1 MGQIC
6 DANKFKKIK
15 LITMITCCYISCYYA
30 ILFELSLKQRM
41 KNILQAMPW
50 QKLTLFALFL
60 LTHFALFNNALCPRK
75 CTGGTGLLFGNDK
88 LESGK
93 MVLVSGCSLLQSTIE
108 NLPDGPQKKIEK
120 SQLRYLASRPRIEP
134 GTSQM

>member
-1 MGQIC
+1 
-6 DANKFKKIK
+6 
-15 LITMITCCYISCYYA
+15 MITCCYISCYYA
-30 ILFELSLKQRM
+30 ILVELSLKQRM

-60 LTHFALFNNALCPRK
+60 LTYFALFNNALCCLK
-75 CTGGTGLLFGNDK
+75 CTGDTGLLFNGMFGNDK

-108 NLPDGPQKKIEK
+108 NLPGGPQKKLEK